1 MSDNVAIL
9 QGYTL
14 EVMAY
19 RVGFDLHLF
28 VNPDSDL
35 DDVFKAYDADMC
47 EFIRVN
53 GWLFSFDVIEQH

>member
-19 RVGFDLHLF
+19 RGGFDLHLF
-28 VNPDSDL
+28 DTL
-35 DDVFKAYDADMC
+35 Y
-47 EFIRVN
+47 
-53 GWLFSFDVIEQH
+53 

>member
-14 EVMAY
+14 EVMALSG
-19 RVGFDLHLF
+19 GFDLHLF

-35 DDVFKAYDADMC
+35 DGVFKAYDADMC

>member
-1 MSDNVAIL
+1 MSDNAAIL

-19 RVGFDLHLF
+19 RGGFDLHLF

-35 DDVFKAYDADMC
+35 DDVFKAC
-47 EFIRVN
+47 GHVQ
-53 GWLFSFDVIEQH
+53 SSSV